1 MFVGIAVVYM
11 AGVIYMALLMAFL
24 AMVVANANMVYGNAV
39 IALVVVVG
47 GEIVDAKV
55 AVVEIDFIVN
65 VDVDVDAMVV
75 AVVDIF

>member
-55 AVVEIDFIVN
+55 AVVEIDAIVN